1 MNFAFGLLGENL
13 SHSYS
18 PAIHNALGVYEY
30 GLFDIPQ
37 DQLDNFFKNPF
48 FSGLNVTSPYK
59 EKVLKYVK
67 LDPLATKLGN
77 VNTIYLKD
85 GVLCGSNTDYF
96 GFMYLLSYNKINL
109 ENKKILILGTGGAS
123 KTVQSVANLCHP
135 SKIFVASRQNKKEY
149 VSYNALPKDV
159 EIIIN
164 ATPVGSFPNSH
175 DRIIDLTGFTKCE
188 TVIDLIYNPAKTPLL
203 LQAEALGMKISNGLS
218 MLVAQALKSAELFV
232 GISYRDYINPMI
244 EELEKATKNISPNA

>member
-37 DQLDNFFKNPF
+37 DQLDDFFRNPF

-67 LDPLATKLGN
+67 ADPLATKLGN

-85 GVLCGSNTDYF
+85 GILYGSNTDYF
-96 GFMYLLSYNKINL
+96 GFMYLLSYNKISL
-109 ENKKILILGTGGAS
+109 EHKKILILGTGGAS
-123 KTVQSVANLCHP
+123 KTVQNVAKLCHP
-135 SKIFVASRQNKKEY
+135 TKIFVASRQKSKEY

-164 ATPVGSFPNSH
+164 ATPVGSYPNSE
-175 DRIIDLTGFTKCE
+175 DKIIDLTGFTKCE
-188 TVIDLIYNPAKTPLL
+188 AVIDLIYNPSKTPLL
-203 LQAEALGMKISNGLS
+203 LQAESLGIKTANGLS

-232 GISYRDYINPMI
+232 GINYRDYINPMI
-244 EELEKATKNISPNA
+244 EQLEKATENISPK